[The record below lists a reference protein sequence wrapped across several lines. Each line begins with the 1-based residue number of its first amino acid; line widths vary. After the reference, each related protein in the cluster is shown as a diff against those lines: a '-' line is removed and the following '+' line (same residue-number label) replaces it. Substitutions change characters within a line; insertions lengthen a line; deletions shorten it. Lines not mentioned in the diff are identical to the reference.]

1 MQLKAKEVYEMYDAI
16 NSLSKEKTSMPTA
29 YYIAK
34 NTKLIKEEVTSI
46 DDARQRLIMDFG
58 EKKEDGTLNVH
69 LIMQKLDFRIT
80 YNEETIKEL
89 IQELIASK
97 IINENQAEYIN
108 IQKIPLSAL
117 QGMNIPINYIEVL
130 LPIIEDDMNMEKG
143 NNQKDTASSA
153 ELTLG
158 PNGEVIGIK

>member
-58 EKKEDGTLNVH
+58 EKKEDGTLNVQDTGMVKIDETKMI
-69 LIMQKLDFRIT
+69 LF
-80 YNEETIKEL
+80 NEEMNKLLNADID
-89 IQELIASK
+89 
-97 IINENQAEYIN
+97 IN

-130 LPIIEDDMNMEKG
+130 LPIIEDDMNIEKDS
-143 NNQKDTASSA
+143 NQKDNNTSA

-158 PNGEVIGIK
+158 PDGKVIELK

>member
-58 EKKEDGTLNVH
+58 EKKEDGTLNVQDTGMVKIDETKMI
-69 LIMQKLDFRIT
+69 LF
-80 YNEETIKEL
+80 NEEMNKLLNADID
-89 IQELIASK
+89 
-97 IINENQAEYIN
+97 IN

-130 LPIIEDDMNMEKG
+130 LPIIEDDMNIEK
-143 NNQKDTASSA
+143 NSNQKDNNTSA

>member
-58 EKKEDGTLNVH
+58 EKKEDGTLNVQDTGMVKIDETKMI
-69 LIMQKLDFRIT
+69 LF
-80 YNEETIKEL
+80 NEEMNKLLNADID
-89 IQELIASK
+89 
-97 IINENQAEYIN
+97 IN

-130 LPIIEDDMNMEKG
+130 LPIIEDDMNVEK
-143 NNQKDTASSA
+143 NSNQKDNNTSA

-158 PNGEVIGIK
+158 PDGKVIEIK

>member
-58 EKKEDGTLNVH
+58 EKKEDGTLNVQDTGMVKIDETKMI
-69 LIMQKLDFRIT
+69 LF
-80 YNEETIKEL
+80 NEEMNKLLNADID
-89 IQELIASK
+89 
-97 IINENQAEYIN
+97 IN

>member
-58 EKKEDGTLNVH
+58 EKKEDGTLNVQDTGMVKIDETKMI
-69 LIMQKLDFRIT
+69 LF
-80 YNEETIKEL
+80 NEEMNKLLNADID
-89 IQELIASK
+89 
-97 IINENQAEYIN
+97 IN

-130 LPIIEDDMNMEKG
+130 LPIIEDDMNIEK
-143 NNQKDTASSA
+143 NSNQKDNNTSA

-158 PNGEVIGIK
+158 PDGKVIEIK

>member
-58 EKKEDGTLNVH
+58 EKKEDGTLNVQDTGMVKIDETKMI
-69 LIMQKLDFRIT
+69 LF
-80 YNEETIKEL
+80 NEEMNKLLNADID
-89 IQELIASK
+89 
-97 IINENQAEYIN
+97 IN

-130 LPIIEDDMNMEKG
+130 LPIIEDDMNIEK
-143 NNQKDTASSA
+143 NSNQKDNNTSA

-158 PNGEVIGIK
+158 PDGKVIELK

>member
-58 EKKEDGTLNVH
+58 EKKEDGTLNVQDTGMVKIDETKMI
-69 LIMQKLDFRIT
+69 LF
-80 YNEETIKEL
+80 NEEMNKLLNADID
-89 IQELIASK
+89 
-97 IINENQAEYIN
+97 IN

-117 QGMNIPINYIEVL
+117 QGINIPINYIEVL
-130 LPIIEDDMNMEKG
+130 LPIIEDDMNIEKDS
-143 NNQKDTASSA
+143 NQKDNNTSA

-158 PNGEVIGIK
+158 PDGKVIEIK

>member
-58 EKKEDGTLNVH
+58 EKKEDGTLNVQDTGMVKIDETKMI
-69 LIMQKLDFRIT
+69 LF
-80 YNEETIKEL
+80 NEEMNKLLNADID
-89 IQELIASK
+89 
-97 IINENQAEYIN
+97 IN

-130 LPIIEDDMNMEKG
+130 LPIIEDDMNIEKD
-143 NNQKDTASSA
+143 NNQKDNNTSA

-158 PNGEVIGIK
+158 PDGKVIEIK